1 MRAAQ
6 PGKGRNRDTCRQGL
20 HRPASPEISLFETN
34 RVEEVEATDE
44 WKAWE
49 DCYRGRGAAGGR
61 RTAETDEAEPK
72 TGLGR
77 GRNGYYPV
85 LRM

>member
-1 MRAAQ
+1 MGHPDAALRAAQ
-6 PGKGRNRDTCRQGL
+6 PGKGR
-20 HRPASPEISLFETN
+20 ETN

>member
-1 MRAAQ
+1 MRM
-6 PGKGRNRDTCRQGL
+6 
-20 HRPASPEISLFETN
+20 FETN

-49 DCYRGRGAAGGR
+49 DCYRGRSAARGR
-61 RTAETDEAEPK
+61 RTAETDKAEPK
-72 TGLGR
+72 TELGR

-85 LRM
+85 LRR